1 MSNSDVKLNRLPVF
15 DDHHG
20 RPERLTGLRV
30 DGLTAAPR
38 TFSAAD
44 LEALANARLTVDVRC
59 EEGWRVDNQ
68 AWEGVSLHPDTSP
81 EAALAILEQPVAAD
95 AMEAYPVSKAVN
107 RPGADGAHL
116 RAPV

>member
-1 MSNSDVKLNRLPVF
+1 MPNLDVKLNRLPVF

-20 RPERLTGLRV
+20 RPERWTGLRV
-30 DGLTAAPR
+30 DGLAAAPR

-68 AWEGVSLHPDTSP
+68 A
-81 EAALAILEQPVAAD
+81 
-95 AMEAYPVSKAVN
+95 
-107 RPGADGAHL
+107 
-116 RAPV
+116 